1 MENYIKKEESK
12 LEEKNIENDENIKME
27 INKNNFRFELETKIK
42 ITNDDEEDE
51 PFKGESYIKKVI
63 ELSEDKL
70 GILFEIRYNKCL
82 FFIYSSK
89 TFALIQKFE
98 NNAIKDAIKMEDNIL
113 VLCDEYNIY
122 FYKLINTEYKLN
134 QSIQCYDKEEDL
146 FEVRRKHRNPNTC
159 IYFLYP
165 LKNDD
170 LIVSSYS
177 EMKIYKKKDGEYS
190 IKKEL
195 NNVKYCIKNIIE
207 IKPNIIVLFLLE
219 ILADGCWL
227 DGYQYYISLY
237 DLQNNKYTILNK
249 NFTNYTEYEKYKINH
264 FLKIDKYLFAKY
276 GNCLDIYDIDQNMKF
291 INETDYKIINERKK
305 EKAVK
310 YKIPF
315 EHFKIELINNFI
327 LATKKDNKSFV
338 YKYEDKL
345 FKECQEFPFNLKD
358 AGIMKIK
365 NDKIIIYSN
374 DVIKVINIL

>member
-42 ITNDDEEDE
+42 IANDDEEDD
-51 PFKGESYIKKVI
+51 PFKGESYIKKII

-70 GILFEIRYNKCL
+70 GILFKIRYNEYL

-89 TFALIQKFE
+89 TFTLIQKFE
-98 NNAIKDAIKMEDNIL
+98 NNIIIDAIKMKDNIL

-134 QSIQCYDKEEDL
+134 QSIQCYDKEKDL
-146 FEVRRKHRNPNTC
+146 FEVHRKHRNPNTC

-195 NNVKYCIKNIIE
+195 NNVKYYIKNIIE
-207 IKPNIIVLFLLE
+207 IKPNMIILFSFETLGKV
-219 ILADGCWL
+219 A
-227 DGYQYYISLY
+227 
-237 DLQNNKYTILNK
+237 
-249 NFTNYTEYEKYKINH
+249 
-264 FLKIDKYLFAKY
+264 FLMD
-276 GNCLDIYDIDQNMKF
+276 
-291 INETDYKIINERKK
+291 
-305 EKAVK
+305 
-310 YKIPF
+310 
-315 EHFKIELINNFI
+315 
-327 LATKKDNKSFV
+327 
-338 YKYEDKL
+338 
-345 FKECQEFPFNLKD
+345 
-358 AGIMKIK
+358 
-365 NDKIIIYSN
+365 
-374 DVIKVINIL
+374 INII